1 MTGLIVEQGRK
12 RGSGTTCSPLCSGS
26 PFEHSPC
33 PALPFHDV
41 RRGGGLRD
49 SVVQRHLQI
58 TIIIGTCYAC
68 PPAVLSAAGCSKR
81 VIFKKDATTMAD
93 KGKADK
99 GRKEAQKK
107 PALTLKEKRKVKN
120 EKKSSK

>member
-1 MTGLIVEQGRK
+1 M
-12 RGSGTTCSPLCSGS
+12 
-26 PFEHSPC
+26 
-33 PALPFHDV
+33 
-41 RRGGGLRD
+41 RD

-58 TIIIGTCYAC
+58 TIINGTCYAR
-68 PPAVLSAAGCSKR
+68 PPAALCAAGCSKR